1 MAPWTV
7 VVVVLAALFVAAVI
21 ASLRIVK
28 EYERGVAFRLGRLR
42 GPLGPGIVVVVPGID
57 KLVRVELRTVTL
69 TIPPQEVITR
79 DNVTARVNAVV
90 LFRVTDPT
98 K

>member
-1 MAPWTV
+1 MDSWV
-7 VVVVLAALFVAAVI
+7 VVVVIAVALVALAI
-21 ASLRIVK
+21 ASLRVVK

-42 GPLGPGIVVVVPGID
+42 GPLGPGVVVVLPGID
-57 KLVRVELRTVTL
+57 KLVRVDLRMVTL

-90 LFRVTDPT
+90 LFRVTDPRNR
-98 K
+98 